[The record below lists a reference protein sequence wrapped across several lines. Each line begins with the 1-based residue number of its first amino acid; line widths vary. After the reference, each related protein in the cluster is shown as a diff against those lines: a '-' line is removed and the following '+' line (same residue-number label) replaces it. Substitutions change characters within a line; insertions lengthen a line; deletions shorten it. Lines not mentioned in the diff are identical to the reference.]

1 MRAVPLIRAAS
12 STTVVRF
19 LASVGAPVAS
29 AWERAGLPRAALEE
43 PEHLVPLRSLCRFV
57 DDGAHTQGIEELGLR
72 SGEQTS
78 VEMLGTFGT
87 AVRRASTLADALRTS
102 STAVASYSSTE
113 SFWVS
118 IHGDRARFCQRFSD
132 ASVTSRHIDLFS
144 VAVMINLLRL
154 AGDDWTPSRIEL
166 QSPGPCTV
174 RERGVIADAEIAAG
188 GRVTSVEF
196 PRALLHRR
204 LGPPPAAVAATPPTR
219 LTEWQRSAPPRD
231 FLRSFEVLLA
241 GLLQTDRADVSAAA
255 DATGLTVRSLQRRL
269 ALCGWTYSDLL
280 DDLRRRTA
288 LRMLDDPSVRIIDV
302 AVAVGYSDAAH
313 FTRAFRRWCETS
325 PLEYRRWRAAAGAA
339 DAGRRAGVS

>member
-12 STTVVRF
+12 SSTVVRF

-29 AWERAGLPRAALEE
+29 AWERAGLPPAALGE
-43 PEHLVPLRSLCRFV
+43 PEHVVPLRSLCRFV
-57 DDGAHTQGIEELGLR
+57 EDGAHTQGIEDLGLR

-78 VEMLGTFGT
+78 VEMLGTFGAT
-87 AVRRASTLADALRTS
+87 VRRARTLAEALHRS
-102 STAVASYSSTE
+102 ATAVASYSSTE
-113 SFWVS
+113 SFWVAV
-118 IHGDRARFCQRFSD
+118 HGDRARFCQRFSD

-166 QSPGPCTV
+166 QSPGPYAL
-174 RERGVIADAEIAAG
+174 RDRGVVADAEIVAG
-188 GRVTSVEF
+188 GPVTSVEF

-204 LGPPPAAVAATPPTR
+204 LNPPPATVADTPPAG

-241 GLLQTDRADVSAAA
+241 GLVQTDRADVHTAA
-255 DATGLTVRSLQRRL
+255 DATGMTVRSLQRRL
-269 ALCGWTYSDLL
+269 HQCGWTWSDLL

-288 LRMLDDPSVRIIDV
+288 LRMLDDPATRIIDV
-302 AVAVGYSDAAH
+302 AVALGYSDAAH
-313 FTRAFRRWCETS
+313 FTRAFRRWCATG
-325 PLEYRRWRAAAGAA
+325 PAEYRRRRAAEVAAVGA
-339 DAGRRAGVS
+339 